1 MTIELATVANF
12 LEHCAPASLAA
23 EWDNVGLLVGRRN
36 QSVGRIMTCL
46 TVTPDVAAEAIET
59 KVDLIVSHHPLPFRS
74 IKRLTNE
81 STTGTILLDLIASGV
96 AIYSPHTAFDSARD
110 GINQSLARGLRMR
123 GIAPLVSEDPTGTLG
138 SGRWGWF
145 DEEFSFG
152 QLMERTKKFLK
163 IDRLHWVGDPNQT
176 VRTLGIA
183 CGAADEF
190 LDIARRLGCDAMII
204 GETRYHTCLEAE
216 AAGMGLIMPGHYASE
231 RFAVESLAQM
241 LTQRFPELSIQPSHR
256 EHDPI
261 HWG

>member
-1 MTIELATVANF
+1 MIELATVANF
-12 LEHCAPASLAA
+12 LEHCAPSSLAA
-23 EWDNVGLLVGRRN
+23 EWDNVGLLVGRRD
-36 QSVGRIMTCL
+36 QAVGRVMTCL
-46 TVTPDVAAEAIET
+46 TVSPDVAEEAIET
-59 KVDLIVSHHPLPFRS
+59 DVDLIVSHHPLPFRS
-74 IKRLTNE
+74 IRRLTNE
-81 STTGTILLDLIASGV
+81 TTTGAILLDLIAAGT

-110 GINQSLARGLRMR
+110 GINQSLARGLQLR

-145 DEEFSFG
+145 DEEVTFG
-152 QLMERTKKFLK
+152 QIMDRVKKFLK
-163 IDRLHWVGDPNQT
+163 IDQLHWVGNPEQLI
-176 VRTLGIA
+176 RTLGVA

-216 AAGMGLIMPGHYASE
+216 AVGMGLVMPGHYASE

-241 LTQRFPELSIQPSHR
+241 MTQRFPELTITSSQR

-261 HWG
+261 NWG

>member
-1 MTIELATVANF
+1 MIELATIANF
-12 LEHCAPASLAA
+12 LEQCAPASLAA
-23 EWDNVGLLVGRRN
+23 EWDNVGLLVGRRD
-36 QSVGRIMTCL
+36 QPVHRIMTCL

-59 KVDLIVSHHPLPFRS
+59 EVDLIVSHHPLPFRS
-74 IKRLTNE
+74 VRRLTSE
-81 STTGTILLDLIASGV
+81 TTTGTILLDLIRADI

-110 GINQSLARGLRMR
+110 GINQSLARGLRLR

-145 DEEFSFG
+145 DEDVTLG
-152 QLMERTKKFLK
+152 QIIDRVKVFLK
-163 IDRLHWVGDPNQT
+163 IDQLCWVGDPAQK
-176 VRTLGIA
+176 VRTLGVA

-190 LDIARRLGCDAMII
+190 LDIARQLGCDAMII

-216 AAGMGLIMPGHYASE
+216 ASRMGMIMPGHYASE

-241 LTQRFPELSIQPSHR
+241 LTQRFPKLTIAPSHR

-261 HWG
+261 CWG